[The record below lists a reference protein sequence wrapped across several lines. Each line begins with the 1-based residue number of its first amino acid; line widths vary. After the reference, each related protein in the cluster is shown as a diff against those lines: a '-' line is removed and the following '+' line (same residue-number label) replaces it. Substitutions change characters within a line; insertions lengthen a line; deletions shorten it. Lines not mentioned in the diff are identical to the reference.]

1 MLLGDLIR
9 GLPIVCPAC
18 PEGADGV
25 RVCDLTEDSRTAVPG
40 SLFVAR
46 GGLKA
51 DGKRFMADAA
61 AAGAV
66 AILSD
71 QPGLTAPDGFDLPM
85 LHAPDIALASALIGE
100 RFYGS
105 PASRLGVFGVTG
117 TNGKTTI
124 SFLVWKLLN
133 AARHRCGLIG
143 TVMVDDGVECGPA
156 SMTTPPAM
164 ELSRTMATMVESGCG
179 FASMEVSSHA
189 LHQKRADALEFR
201 VAAFTNLTGD
211 HLDYHGT
218 MEAYA
223 AAKARLFERL
233 PASGVAVVNASDPWT
248 PRMVRDCAA
257 RVVRCAVMGEAGDD
271 GADATVRIIDETL
284 SGMTLQ
290 MRLPI
295 GEVVARVPLL
305 GRYNAMNVL
314 QAFVSAHA
322 LLTLPTPANTPGLS
336 ASEALAVLAP
346 HVSALVAPPGRLER
360 VSTDEDAFSVF
371 VDYAHSD
378 DSLRNLLRSV
388 GRVMPGRGHG
398 AARVTEAA
406 GSTHEA
412 APAPGRLW
420 VVFGCGGDRDT
431 SKRPRMGLAA
441 VELADRVVVT
451 SDNPRS
457 ERPGDIID
465 QILSG
470 LTREQ
475 RHQIAVHPDRARA
488 IRMAIEEARP
498 GDVIVIAGKGH
509 ETEQILSNGA
519 GGLDRTHFD
528 DREIARA
535 ILAERRVSSGS
546 SVTKGGSIESKPSRR
561 VAPGRSAGVP
571 RSSPARG
578 RGSGEGTEGGDSGL

>member
-1 MLLGDLIR
+1 MLLGELIR

-71 QPGLTAPDGFDLPM
+71 QPGLAAPEGFDVPM
-85 LHAPDIALASALIGE
+85 LHAPDIALASALLGE

-133 AARHRCGLIG
+133 LARHRCGLIG
-143 TVMVDDGVECGPA
+143 TVMVDDGVECGAA

-164 ELSRTMATMVESGCG
+164 ELSRTMATMVESGCR

-189 LHQKRADALEFR
+189 LHQKRADALSFQ

-223 AAKARLFERL
+223 AAKARLFEIL
-233 PASGVAVVNASDPWT
+233 PAGGVAVVNAMDPWT
-248 PRMVRDCAA
+248 PRMLRDCAA
-257 RVVRCAVMGEAGDD
+257 RVVRCAVVGEAVPTDQGTP
-271 GADATVRIIDETL
+271 DATVKILEESL

-290 MRLPI
+290 LRLPI

-336 ASEALAVLAP
+336 ASEALGVLGAHLP
-346 HVSALVAPPGRLER
+346 ELVAPPGRLER
-360 VSTDEDAFSVF
+360 VSTDADPYSVF

-388 GRVMPGRGHG
+388 GRVMPGRGHD
-398 AARVTEAA
+398 AARVTSAA
-406 GSTHEA
+406 GSAHE
-412 APAPGRLW
+412 PPPEPGRLW

-431 SKRPRMGLAA
+431 TKRPRMGLAA
-441 VELADRVVVT
+441 VELADRVVIT

-470 LTREQ
+470 LTKAQ
-475 RHQIAVHPDRARA
+475 RHEIEVHPDRARA
-488 IRMAIEEARP
+488 IRLAIEEARP

-509 ETEQILSNGA
+509 ETEQILSDGA
-519 GGLDRTHFD
+519 GGLQRTHFD

-535 ILAERRVSSGS
+535 ILAERRPALP
-546 SVTKGGSIESKPSRR
+546 KPVEPGAGARPARR
-561 VAPGRSAGVP
+561 AAPGRGASAPHRSPP
-571 RSSPARG
+571 RGGAG
-578 RGSGEGTEGGDSGL
+578 R

>member
-9 GLPIVCPAC
+9 GLPISCP
-18 PEGADGV
+18 PGAEAV

-71 QPGLTAPDGFDLPM
+71 QEGFAAPQGFDVSM
-85 LHAPDIALASALIGE
+85 LHASDIALASALLGE

-143 TVMVDDGVECGPA
+143 TVMVDDGVECGAA

-189 LHQKRADALEFR
+189 LHQKRADALRFR

-223 AAKARLFERL
+223 AAKARLFEIL
-233 PASGVAVVNASDPWT
+233 PADGVAIVNASDPMSA
-248 PRMVRDCAA
+248 RMVRDCAA
-257 RVVRCAVMGEAGDD
+257 RVVRCAVIGEVGDAA
-271 GADATVRIIDETL
+271 ADSTVEVLDESL

-290 MRLPI
+290 LRLPS
-295 GEVVARVPLL
+295 GEVLAHVPLL

-322 LLTLPTPANTPGLS
+322 LLAMPTPANAPGLS
-336 ASEALAVLAP
+336 ASERRFLGVWTWHDKPGEMTCHYREDGTMSYTFAP
-346 HVSALVAPPGRLER
+346 NNTSPYIKKWKVDANVISFER
-360 VSTDEDAFSVF
+360 VE
-371 VDYAHSD
+371 
-378 DSLRNLLRSV
+378 RNL
-388 GRVMPGRGHG
+388 
-398 AARVTEAA
+398 VTSIVKKVLHKHEQYQVTSNAD
-406 GSTHEA
+406 GSITFKSNNGKVKVLIPWSSDSEQEWSFRTI
-412 APAPGRLW
+412 PQIQRPQS
-420 VVFGCGGDRDT
+420 GDRW
-431 SKRPRMGLAA
+431 
-441 VELADRVVVT
+441 
-451 SDNPRS
+451 
-457 ERPGDIID
+457 
-465 QILSG
+465 
-470 LTREQ
+470 
-475 RHQIAVHPDRARA
+475 
-488 IRMAIEEARP
+488 
-498 GDVIVIAGKGH
+498 
-509 ETEQILSNGA
+509 
-519 GGLDRTHFD
+519 
-528 DREIARA
+528 
-535 ILAERRVSSGS
+535 
-546 SVTKGGSIESKPSRR
+546 
-561 VAPGRSAGVP
+561 
-571 RSSPARG
+571 
-578 RGSGEGTEGGDSGL
+578 

>member
-9 GLPIVCPAC
+9 GLPISCP
-18 PEGADGV
+18 PGAEAV

-71 QPGLTAPDGFDLPM
+71 QAGLAAPEGFDVPM
-85 LHAPDIALASALIGE
+85 LHASDIALASALLGE

-133 AARHRCGLIG
+133 AASHRCGLIG
-143 TVMVDDGVECGPA
+143 TVMVDDGVECGAA

-189 LHQKRADALEFR
+189 LHQKRADALRFR

-223 AAKARLFERL
+223 AAKARLFEIL
-233 PASGVAVVNASDPWT
+233 PADGVAIVNASDPMSA
-248 PRMVRDCAA
+248 RMVRDCAA
-257 RVVRCAVMGEAGDD
+257 RVVRCAVIGEVGDAA
-271 GADATVRIIDETL
+271 ADATVEVLDESL

-290 MRLPI
+290 LRLPS
-295 GEVVARVPLL
+295 GEVLAHVPLL

-322 LLTLPTPANTPGLS
+322 LLAMPTPANAPGLS
-336 ASEALAVLAP
+336 ASEALAVLAA
-346 HVSALVAPPGRLER
+346 HMAALVAPPGRLER
-360 VSTDEDAFSVF
+360 VSTDADSFSVF

-378 DSLRNLLRSV
+378 DSLRNLLKSV

-398 AARVTEAA
+398 ASRVTGAA

-412 APAPGRLW
+412 APPPGRLW
-420 VVFGCGGDRDT
+420 IVFGCGGDRDT
-431 SKRPRMGLAA
+431 TKRARMGLAA

-470 LTREQ
+470 LSREQ
-475 RHQIAVHPDRARA
+475 RLEIAVIPDRARA
-488 IRMAIEEARP
+488 IRVAIEEASP

-509 ETEQILSNGA
+509 ETEQVLSDGA
-519 GGLDRTHFD
+519 GGLERTHFD
-528 DREIARA
+528 DREVARA
-535 ILAERRVSSGS
+535 ILAERRPVAKVKAVAGVAGMAGMASTAGVAKSA
-546 SVTKGGSIESKPSRR
+546 RR
-561 VAPGRSAGVP
+561 AAPGRNAGTP
-571 RSSPARG
+571 RRSPSR
-578 RGSGEGTEGGDSGL
+578 GDSGQ

>member
-1 MLLGDLIR
+1 MLLGELIR
-9 GLPIVCPAC
+9 GLPISCPT
-18 PEGADGV
+18 GAELV

-46 GGLKA
+46 SGLKA

-71 QPGLTAPDGFDLPM
+71 QPGLPPPDGFALPM
-85 LHAPDIALASALIGE
+85 LHAHDIALASALLGE

-105 PASRLGVFGVTG
+105 PASRLGLFGVTG

-164 ELSRTMATMVESGCG
+164 ELSRTLATMVESGCG

-189 LHQKRADALEFR
+189 LHQKRADALGFR

-223 AAKARLFERL
+223 AAKARLFEIL
-233 PASGVAVVNASDPWT
+233 PADGVAVVNASDPWT
-248 PRMVRDCAA
+248 PRMLAGCRA
-257 RVVRCAVMGEAGDD
+257 RVVRCAIEGEPAD
-271 GADATVRIIDETL
+271 ATATTPDATVRILDESL
-284 SGMTLQ
+284 AGMTLQ
-290 MRLPI
+290 LRLPI

-314 QAFVSAHA
+314 QAFTSAHA

-336 ASEALAVLAP
+336 AREALGLLGAQLP
-346 HVSALVAPPGRLER
+346 LLSAPPGRLER
-360 VSTDEDAFSVF
+360 VSTDADHCSVF

-388 GRVMPGRGHG
+388 GNVMPGRGHD
-398 AARVTEAA
+398 AARLSSAA
-406 GSTHEA
+406 GSSHEA
-412 APAPGRLW
+412 PPKAGALC

-431 SKRPRMGLAA
+431 TKRPRMGLAA
-441 VELADRVVVT
+441 VELADRVIVT

-470 LTREQ
+470 LTKAQ
-475 RHQIAVHPDRARA
+475 RHQIEVHPDRARA
-488 IRMAIEEARP
+488 IRIAIESARP

-509 ETEQILSNGA
+509 ETEQVLSDGA
-519 GGLDRTHFD
+519 GGLVRTHFD

-535 ILAERRVSSGS
+535 ILAERRAPSPVSSNS
-546 SVTKGGSIESKPSRR
+546 ARPADSPQRASRR
-561 VAPGRSAGVP
+561 AAPGRTAGTPDRPTP
-571 RSSPARG
+571 R
-578 RGSGEGTEGGDSGL
+578 GGQSR